1 MYDPMRTMTTQ
12 FNTHSRQQGFSLLEI
27 LVAMI
32 IIAIGILGVAGIQVT
47 ALKFTKGSESRM
59 NAVQMS
65 YDLIDRMRAN
75 KPGARGGEYS
85 GLSNYAATTCSP
97 TAPTASPRLA
107 DTDVETWR
115 NALACNLPSG
125 VGKAVITPGASSADP
140 VSIEVRVQWDESRL
154 KGGSSTNEYVTRTL
168 L

>member
-1 MYDPMRTMTTQ
+1 MRTMRTYIKKYD
-12 FNTHSRQQGFSLLEI
+12 RQHGFSLLEI

-75 KPGARGGEYS
+75 KPGARGGEYA
-85 GLSNYAATTCSP
+85 GLNAFSTTTCSATP
-97 TAPTASPRLA
+97 PAASARLS
-107 DTDVETWR
+107 DTDIDFWR

-125 VGKAVITPGASSADP
+125 VGKAVITPGATSADP
-140 VSIEVRVQWDESRL
+140 VGIEVTVQWDESRL